1 MESQLKQIDETDPS
15 NYVSESLPII
25 FERLDSE
32 SADVSP
38 ERKATQVQRLSDNR
52 NKKLNQS
59 MGIIYGGTNKSKF
72 EIKDTNELSMANKRL
87 HRNNQKHRTNR
98 TTTKNI
104 IQMQKKNSRNP
115 FRPANASLS
124 QPHSVKTSR
133 QTSNNSSLANS
144 NYGSKRFAQY
154 NLDVNELYESILQ
167 TQRSQLSGKNH
178 KKFNN
183 SQKFLNLREITQN

>member
-1 MESQLKQIDETDPS
+1 MVNSTMKDALINKIDDADPS

-32 SADVSP
+32 SADISP
-38 ERKATQVQRLSDNR
+38 ERKIIGKQDNR

-59 MGIIYGGTNKSKF
+59 IGIIYGNKSKF
-72 EIKDTNELSMANKRL
+72 NIKDSNELSMANKKV
-87 HRNNQKHRTNR
+87 HRNNQRHRTNR

-124 QPHSVKTSR
+124 
-133 QTSNNSSLANS
+133 
-144 NYGSKRFAQY
+144 
-154 NLDVNELYESILQ
+154 
-167 TQRSQLSGKNH
+167 
-178 KKFNN
+178 
-183 SQKFLNLREITQN
+183 